1 MKKKKYLFLIFIIFL
16 IDQITKIIISNN
28 INLNGGLIM
37 AYYAPFYR
45 PTYYDPVQ
53 QNPMGQFNQQFQQPV
68 PQQMQ
73 PLQTSQQSTNDF
85 LWVLNENEATS
96 YPVAPNN
103 TVTLWDKN
111 LPTIYIKSVNA
122 QGVPSMRIL
131 DFTERDSTSSKMPS
145 APSFN
150 SQNNFVTIDR
160 LNALKC
166 DVEALRGKLDEL
178 NAKPAA
184 KSKKTEVENRE

>member
-1 MKKKKYLFLIFIIFL
+1 
-16 IDQITKIIISNN
+16 
-28 INLNGGLIM
+28 M

-45 PTYYDPVQ
+45 PTYYGPVQ
-53 QNPMGQFNQQFQQPV
+53 QNQMGQFNQQYQP
-68 PQQMQ
+68 PMAQPMQNAQMPIQGQ
-73 PLQTSQQSTNDF
+73 PTNDF

-96 YPVAPNN
+96 YPVAPKN

-131 DFTERDSTSSKMPS
+131 DFTERLANAPKTSS

-150 SQNNFVTIDR
+150 SHDNFVTVDSF
-160 LNALKC
+160 NAL
-166 DVEALRGKLDEL
+166 EAKFAALEDKVDEL
-178 NAKPAA
+178 RPKASAKT
-184 KSKKTEVENRE
+184 KKAEVENDA

>member
-1 MKKKKYLFLIFIIFL
+1 
-16 IDQITKIIISNN
+16 
-28 INLNGGLIM
+28 M

-45 PTYYDPVQ
+45 PTYYEPAQ
-53 QNPMGQFNQQFQQPV
+53 QNPMGQFNQQYQQPI
-68 PQQMQ
+68 PQPMQNAQIQMQ
-73 PLQTSQQSTNDF
+73 GQPTNDF

-131 DFTERDSTSSKMPS
+131 DFTERSANAAKTTSV
-145 APSFN
+145 PSFN
-150 SQNNFVTIDR
+150 SHDNFVTIDSF
-160 LNALKC
+160 NAL
-166 DVEALRGKLDEL
+166 EAKFADLECKVDEL
-178 NAKPAA
+178 RPKASAKA
-184 KSKKTEVENRE
+184 KKVEVENDA

>member
-1 MKKKKYLFLIFIIFL
+1 
-16 IDQITKIIISNN
+16 
-28 INLNGGLIM
+28 M

-53 QNPMGQFNQQFQQPV
+53 QNPMGQFNQQFQQPM
-68 PQQMQ
+68 QNAQMPMQGQ
-73 PLQTSQQSTNDF
+73 PTNDF

-122 QGVPSMRIL
+122 QGVPSMRVL
-131 DFTERDSTSSKMPS
+131 DFVERTSTNPT
-145 APSFN
+145 PPVGTDFN
-150 SQNNFVTIDR
+150 STNNFVTIDSF
-160 LNALKC
+160 NALKG

-178 NAKPAA
+178 NAKPVA
-184 KSKKTEVENRE
+184 KSKKVEVENHE

>member
-1 MKKKKYLFLIFIIFL
+1 
-16 IDQITKIIISNN
+16 
-28 INLNGGLIM
+28 M

-53 QNPMGQFNQQFQQPV
+53 TNQMGQFNQQYQQPM

-73 PLQTSQQSTNDF
+73 MVQTAQQPTNDF

-111 LPTIYIKSVNA
+111 LPTIYIKSVNS
-122 QGVPSMRIL
+122 QGVPSMRVL
-131 DFTERDSTSSKMPS
+131 DFVERTATNPTPPVVT
-145 APSFN
+145 AFN
-150 SQNNFVTIDR
+150 SPNNFVTLDSF
-160 LNALKC
+160 NALKG
-166 DVEALRGKLDEL
+166 DVEVLRGKLDEL
-178 NAKPAA
+178 KP
-184 KSKKTEVENRE
+184 KNTPKTKKTEVESDE

>member
-1 MKKKKYLFLIFIIFL
+1 
-16 IDQITKIIISNN
+16 
-28 INLNGGLIM
+28 M

-45 PTYYDPVQ
+45 PTYYDPIQ
-53 QNPMGQFNQQFQQPV
+53 QNPMGQFNQQYQ
-68 PQQMQ
+68 QQMNQ
-73 PLQTSQQSTNDF
+73 PIQQAPMQTQPTNDF

-122 QGVPSMRIL
+122 QGIPSMRIL
-131 DFTERDSTSSKMPS
+131 DFTERAATASKTPS

-150 SQNNFVTIDR
+150 SPNNFVTLDSF
-160 LNALKC
+160 NALKG

-178 NAKPAA
+178 STKPVAKT
-184 KSKKTEVENRE
+184 KKAEVEIDA

>member
-1 MKKKKYLFLIFIIFL
+1 ME
-16 IDQITKIIISNN
+16 
-28 INLNGGLIM
+28 
-37 AYYAPFYR
+37 YYAPFYR

-53 QNPMGQFNQQFQQPV
+53 HNPLGQFNQQYQ
-68 PQQMQ
+68 QQMNQ
-73 PLQTSQQSTNDF
+73 PIQQVPMQGQLTNDF

-122 QGVPSMRIL
+122 QGVPSMRVL
-131 DFTERDSTSSKMPS
+131 DFVERTSVTPTPPVGT
-145 APSFN
+145 AFN
-150 SQNNFVTIDR
+150 STNNFVTIDSF
-160 LNALKC
+160 NALKG

-178 NAKPAA
+178 KPNNTP
-184 KSKKTEVENRE
+184 KTKKTEVEDDG

>member
-1 MKKKKYLFLIFIIFL
+1 
-16 IDQITKIIISNN
+16 
-28 INLNGGLIM
+28 M

-45 PTYYDPVQ
+45 PTYYEHAQ
-53 QNPMGQFNQQFQQPV
+53 QNPMGQFNQQYQQPIAQ
-68 PQQMQ
+68 PMQQAPMQ
-73 PLQTSQQSTNDF
+73 TQPTNDF

-131 DFTERDSTSSKMPS
+131 DFTERSAAATKTQSMPS
-145 APSFN
+145 FDSPN
-150 SQNNFVTIDR
+150 SFVTIDSF
-160 LNALKC
+160 NAL
-166 DVEALRGKLDEL
+166 EAKFSALESKVDKLRP
-178 NAKPAA
+178 NASA
-184 KSKKTEVENRE
+184 KTKKAEVENDV

>member
-1 MKKKKYLFLIFIIFL
+1 
-16 IDQITKIIISNN
+16 
-28 INLNGGLIM
+28 M

-53 QNPMGQFNQQFQQPV
+53 PNPMGQFNQQYQ
-68 PQQMQ
+68 QQMNQ
-73 PLQTSQQSTNDF
+73 PIQQAPMQGQLTNDF

-131 DFTERDSTSSKMPS
+131 DFTERAAAASKTPS

-150 SQNNFVTIDR
+150 SPNNFVTLDSF
-160 LNALKC
+160 NALKG

-178 NAKPAA
+178 RSNHVAKP
-184 KSKKTEVENRE
+184 KKAEVENDE

>member
-1 MKKKKYLFLIFIIFL
+1 
-16 IDQITKIIISNN
+16 
-28 INLNGGLIM
+28 M

-53 QNPMGQFNQQFQQPV
+53 QNPMGQFNQQFQQPMGQ
-68 PQQMQ
+68 PMQNAQMPMQTQ
-73 PLQTSQQSTNDF
+73 PTNDF

-131 DFTERDSTSSKMPS
+131 DFTERLVNAPKTHST
-145 APSFN
+145 PSFN
-150 SQNNFVTIDR
+150 SPDNFVTLDSF
-160 LNALKC
+160 NALKG

-178 NAKPAA
+178 NAKPVA
-184 KSKKTEVENRE
+184 KSKKTEVENDG

>member
-1 MKKKKYLFLIFIIFL
+1 
-16 IDQITKIIISNN
+16 
-28 INLNGGLIM
+28 M

-53 QNPMGQFNQQFQQPV
+53 QSQMGQFNQQYQ
-68 PQQMQ
+68 QQMNQ
-73 PLQTSQQSTNDF
+73 PIQQAPMQTQPTNDF

-122 QGVPSMRIL
+122 QGVPSMRVL
-131 DFTERDSTSSKMPS
+131 DFVERTATNPTPPVGT
-145 APSFN
+145 AFN
-150 SQNNFVTIDR
+150 SQNNFVTIDSF
-160 LNALKC
+160 NALKG
-166 DVEALRGKLDEL
+166 DVDALRGKLDEL
-178 NAKPAA
+178 NAKPVS
-184 KSKKTEVENRE
+184 KSKKTEVESDE

>member
-1 MKKKKYLFLIFIIFL
+1 
-16 IDQITKIIISNN
+16 
-28 INLNGGLIM
+28 M

-45 PTYYDPVQ
+45 TTYYDPVQ
-53 QNPMGQFNQQFQQPV
+53 QNPMGQFNQQFQQPMAQ
-68 PQQMQ
+68 PMQNAQMPMQTQ
-73 PLQTSQQSTNDF
+73 PTNDF

-131 DFTERDSTSSKMPS
+131 DFTERASTANKTPS

-150 SQNNFVTIDR
+150 SQNNFVTLDSF
-160 LNALKC
+160 NAL
-166 DVEALRGKLDEL
+166 EAKFSALESKVDEMRPKSS
-178 NAKPAA
+178 AKT
-184 KSKKTEVENRE
+184 KKVEVESDG

>member
-1 MKKKKYLFLIFIIFL
+1 M
-16 IDQITKIIISNN
+16 S
-28 INLNGGLIM
+28 
-37 AYYAPFYR
+37 YYAPFYR

-53 QNPMGQFNQQFQQPV
+53 QNPMGQYNPQFQQNMGQPM
-68 PQQMQ
+68 QQAPMQ
-73 PLQTSQQSTNDF
+73 TQPTNDF

-122 QGVPSMRIL
+122 HGVPSMRIL
-131 DFTERDSTSSKMPS
+131 DFTERAATASKTPY

-150 SQNNFVTIDR
+150 SPNNFVTIDSF
-160 LNALKC
+160 NALKG

-178 NAKPAA
+178 NSKPVA
-184 KSKKTEVENRE
+184 KSKKTEVENDG

>member
-1 MKKKKYLFLIFIIFL
+1 
-16 IDQITKIIISNN
+16 
-28 INLNGGLIM
+28 M

-53 QNPMGQFNQQFQQPV
+53 PNPMGQFNQQFQQPMTQ
-68 PQQMQ
+68 PIQQAPMQ
-73 PLQTSQQSTNDF
+73 GQPSNDF

-131 DFTERDSTSSKMPS
+131 DFTERAVTASTMP
-145 APSFN
+145 ATPRFN
-150 SQNNFVTIDR
+150 CNDNFVTIDSF
-160 LNALKC
+160 NALKG
-166 DVEALRGKLDEL
+166 DVEALRGNLEEL
-178 NAKPAA
+178 NAKPVQ
-184 KSKKTEVENRE
+184 KPKNTEVEIDG

>member
-1 MKKKKYLFLIFIIFL
+1 
-16 IDQITKIIISNN
+16 
-28 INLNGGLIM
+28 M

-53 QNPMGQFNQQFQQPV
+53 QSQMGQYNPQYQQPMAQ
-68 PQQMQ
+68 PMQNAQM
-73 PLQTSQQSTNDF
+73 PLQGQPTNDF

-131 DFTERDSTSSKMPS
+131 DFTERLVNATKTPYTATFDSH
-145 APSFN
+145 
-150 SQNNFVTIDR
+150 NNFVTIDSF
-160 LNALKC
+160 NAL
-166 DVEALRGKLDEL
+166 EAKFAALEGKVDEL
-178 NAKPAA
+178 RPKESAKM
-184 KSKKTEVENRE
+184 K

>member
-1 MKKKKYLFLIFIIFL
+1 MP
-16 IDQITKIIISNN
+16 
-28 INLNGGLIM
+28 
-37 AYYAPFYR
+37 YYAPFYR
-45 PTYYDPVQ
+45 PTYYDPIQ
-53 QNPMGQFNQQFQQPV
+53 QNPMGQFNQQFQPPIAQPMHNAQT
-68 PQQMQ
+68 PMQ
-73 PLQTSQQSTNDF
+73 VQPTNDF

-131 DFTERDSTSSKMPS
+131 DFTERLVNAPKTPSTATFDSP
-145 APSFN
+145 
-150 SQNNFVTIDR
+150 NNFVTIDIF
-160 LNALKC
+160 NALKG

-178 NAKPAA
+178 NAKPVA
-184 KSKKTEVENRE
+184 KSKNTEVENDG

>member
-1 MKKKKYLFLIFIIFL
+1 
-16 IDQITKIIISNN
+16 
-28 INLNGGLIM
+28 M

-53 QNPMGQFNQQFQQPV
+53 QNPMGQFNQQYQ
-68 PQQMQ
+68 QQMNQ
-73 PLQTSQQSTNDF
+73 PIQQVPMQGQLTNDF

-131 DFTERDSTSSKMPS
+131 DFTERAATASKTPS

-150 SQNNFVTIDR
+150 SPDNFVTLDSF
-160 LNALKC
+160 NALKG

-178 NAKPAA
+178 STKPSAKA
-184 KSKKTEVENRE
+184 KKTEVENHE

>member
-1 MKKKKYLFLIFIIFL
+1 
-16 IDQITKIIISNN
+16 
-28 INLNGGLIM
+28 M

-53 QNPMGQFNQQFQQPV
+53 QNPMGQFNQQFQPPMAQPM
-68 PQQMQ
+68 QNAQIQMQ
-73 PLQTSQQSTNDF
+73 GQPTNDF

-122 QGVPSMRIL
+122 QGVTSMRVL
-131 DFTERDSTSSKMPS
+131 DFVERTATSPTPP
-145 APSFN
+145 AGTAFN
-150 SQNNFVTIDR
+150 SPNNFVTIDSF
-160 LNALKC
+160 NALKG

-178 NAKPAA
+178 NTKPAA
-184 KSKKTEVENRE
+184 KSKKTEAENHE

>member
-1 MKKKKYLFLIFIIFL
+1 MP
-16 IDQITKIIISNN
+16 
-28 INLNGGLIM
+28 
-37 AYYAPFYR
+37 YYAPFYR

-53 QNPMGQFNQQFQQPV
+53 QSQMGQYNPQYQQPMGQPMQNAQMPMQGQP
-68 PQQMQ
+68 
-73 PLQTSQQSTNDF
+73 TNDF

-131 DFTERDSTSSKMPS
+131 DFTERTATAPRMPS
-145 APSFN
+145 TPSFN
-150 SQNNFVTIDR
+150 SPDNFVTLDSF
-160 LNALKC
+160 NALKG

-178 NAKPAA
+178 NAKPVA
-184 KSKKTEVENRE
+184 KSKNTEAENHE

>member
-1 MKKKKYLFLIFIIFL
+1 
-16 IDQITKIIISNN
+16 
-28 INLNGGLIM
+28 M

-45 PTYYDPVQ
+45 PTYYEPAQ
-53 QNPMGQFNQQFQQPV
+53 QNPMGQFNQQFQSPMSQPIQNAQI
-68 PQQMQ
+68 PMQ
-73 PLQTSQQSTNDF
+73 GQPTNDF

-131 DFTERDSTSSKMPS
+131 DFKERSAAATKTPS
-145 APSFN
+145 IPSFD
-150 SQNNFVTIDR
+150 SQNNFVTIDSF
-160 LNALKC
+160 NAL
-166 DVEALRGKLDEL
+166 EAKFAALEGKVDEL
-178 NAKPAA
+178 RPKASAKT
-184 KSKKTEVENRE
+184 KKAEVENDA

>member
-1 MKKKKYLFLIFIIFL
+1 
-16 IDQITKIIISNN
+16 
-28 INLNGGLIM
+28 M

-45 PTYYDPVQ
+45 PTYYEPVQ
-53 QNPMGQFNQQFQQPV
+53 QNQMGQFNQQFQPPMSQPI
-68 PQQMQ
+68 QNAQMPTQGQ
-73 PLQTSQQSTNDF
+73 PTNDF

-122 QGVPSMRIL
+122 QGIPSMRIL
-131 DFTERDSTSSKMPS
+131 DFTERLVNAPK
-145 APSFN
+145 APSTPSFD
-150 SQNNFVTIDR
+150 SPNNFVTLDSF
-160 LNALKC
+160 NALKG

-178 NAKPAA
+178 NAKPIA
-184 KSKKTEVENRE
+184 KSKKTEVENDG